1 MFMLTTVHVSATSN
15 TSNNK
20 YMHMG
25 RYNVGAL
32 KKYFYHLKQAFH

>member
-1 MFMLTTVHVSATSN
+1 MFMLTTVHLNVHVTSD

-20 YMHMG
+20 YMG